1 MEERIGIQLAAIVPM
16 SAWVK
21 NGLVYAPKNARWVKI
36 PHCRP
41 TTKLTPLPLTATV
54 GGTENFMTKPKA
66 KNRKRGRQLRVQRVV
81 RRRPQPPYCPSCGML
96 NYHCN
101 CDNFQV
107 RHDND

>member
-41 TTKLTPLPLTATV
+41 TV
-54 GGTENFMTKPKA
+54 
-66 KNRKRGRQLRVQRVV
+66 
-81 RRRPQPPYCPSCGML
+81 
-96 NYHCN
+96 
-101 CDNFQV
+101 
-107 RHDND
+107 